1 MTHFSSRRLSLLLSG
16 STTVLSRVET
26 RPGVGGGK
34 LWATQRSS
42 KGDCRRRVRP
52 PASSRLT
59 HNSYYTLSHSH
70 TLASI
75 TFTHSHQ
82 KVWTTTSGALMQ
94 NGDVHLTTIIRG
106 SESLEVWY
114 HRGGCTYLSVST
126 STSNYLNFTRIL
138 ISSRSRIS
146 GLVHVVPGGGSP

>member
-34 LWATQRSS
+34 LGATQRFS
-42 KGDCRRRVRP
+42 KDDCRRRVRP

-75 TFTHSHQ
+75 TFTHSHK

-94 NGDVHLTTIIRG
+94 NGDVHLTIIIRG

-114 HRGGCTYLSVST
+114 HRGGVPISAFLPLFPIISTSHVYLS
-126 STSNYLNFTRIL
+126 L
-138 ISSRSRIS
+138 
-146 GLVHVVPGGGSP
+146 LVVESLVWSM